1 VLASGRELA
10 HGAGMDSVE
19 AEAVAEPA
27 ELAEPGAEGADLPS
41 AMRDAL
47 EVFERHLRLERGL
60 SPHTIRAYRSDV
72 EGLLEHAARGR
83 ATLVADLDIGQL
95 RSWLAKLSAT
105 GKARTTIARRA
116 ASARVFT
123 AYCFSH
129 GLMAVDPGLRLATP
143 RTHRSLPVVLSQ
155 AQAGALLRA
164 TPAVTDDAEGRA
176 VELRDVAIVEVLY
189 ATGVRVGELV
199 GLDRADVDFGR
210 RLVRVF
216 GKGSKERTVPIGIPA
231 VRALEAWLKDG
242 RPRFATVASGAAL
255 FIGARGRRLDQRSAR
270 RVVHGR
276 SAAVEGLPDLGPHAL
291 RHSAATHLL
300 EGGADLRSVQEI
312 LGHATLATTQIY
324 THVSV
329 ERLRATYDRAH
340 PRA

>member
-1 VLASGRELA
+1 MDSAEVDSGDSADVARADSASGET
-10 HGAGMDSVE
+10 
-19 AEAVAEPA
+19 
-27 ELAEPGAEGADLPS
+27 EGAATETASSELPP
-41 AMRDAL
+41 AMKQAL
-47 EVFERHLRLERGL
+47 DVFVRHLRLERGL
-60 SPHTIRAYRSDV
+60 SPHTVRAYGTDV
-72 EGLLEHAARGR
+72 EGLLRHAARGGGR
-83 ATLVADLDIGQL
+83 SVADLDIAVL
-95 RSWLAKLSAT
+95 RSWLAKMTVT

-123 AYCFSH
+123 AYCFSRA
-129 GLMAVDPGLRLATP
+129 MTAADPGLRLATP
-143 RTHRSLPVVLSQ
+143 KTRRSLPVVLSQ

-164 TPAVTDDAEGRA
+164 RPAEPGDPTDRA
-176 VELRDVAIVEVLY
+176 VELRDEAIVEVLY

-199 GLDRADVDFGR
+199 GLDLGDIDFGR
-210 RLVRVF
+210 RLARVF
-216 GKGSKERTVPIGIPA
+216 GKGSKERTVPVGIPA
-231 VRALEAWLKDG
+231 IRAVETWQKEG
-242 RPRFATVASGAAL
+242 RPVFATVASGAAL
-255 FIGARGRRLDQRSAR
+255 FIGTRGRRLDQRSVR

-276 SAAVEGLPDLGPHAL
+276 SAAVEGLPDLGPHGL